1 MSEQKIILKVD
12 DLKQYFRVDK
22 NTVVKAVDGVSFE
35 VYEGETFSVVGE
47 SGSGKS
53 TLGRSIIKI
62 YDDYRGKVTFLDK
75 VISDKLNKK
84 NLKSLRSNMQMIF
97 QDPMASL
104 NPRKKV
110 LDIVSYGL
118 EANNGTLSHDQKKD
132 KVVEVLESVGLSEA
146 FLNRYPHQFS
156 GGQRQRIGIARS
168 LILEPKF
175 IIADE
180 IISALDVSIQAQVI
194 NLMKR
199 LQKERNLTYMF
210 IAHDLSMVRSISDR
224 VAVMHLGHIVEL
236 GTVEDIYNNPLH
248 PYTRS
253 LLSAIPLPDPTVER
267 GRVRMNYDKS
277 TVDYNSATIHQIS
290 DTHQVLAVDDD
301 LKLWKNNNYDNTL
314 KTDIF

>member
-1 MSEQKIILKVD
+1 MKTSQTILKVK

-22 NTVVKAVDGVSFE
+22 NTLVKAVDGVSFE
-35 VYEGETFSVVGE
+35 IYEGETFSVVGE

-62 YDDYRGKVTFLDK
+62 YDDFRGGVEFLGETISKPMDK
-75 VISDKLNKK
+75 KSLK
-84 NLKSLRSNMQMIF
+84 NLRSNMQMIF

-110 LDIVSYGL
+110 LDIVAYGL
-118 EANNGTLSHDQKKD
+118 ESKNGKLNHDQKKT
-132 KVVEVLESVGLSEA
+132 KVIEVLESVGLSEN
-146 FLNRYPHQFS
+146 FINRYPHQFS

-168 LILEPKF
+168 LIMEPKF

-194 NLMKR
+194 NLMKK

-248 PYTRS
+248 PYTKS
-253 LLSAIPLPDPTVER
+253 LLTAIPLPDPQVER
-267 GRVRMNYDKS
+267 ERIRMSYDKS
-277 TVDYNSATIHQIS
+277 QVDYTQAKDHHVS
-290 DTHQVLAVDDD
+290 DTHQVLATDQD
-301 LKLWKNNNYDNTL
+301 LALWQAGDYSKSL
-314 KTDIF
+314 KSDLN